1 MARFVNCVK
10 LGRRLP
16 GLDKPPFPGELGE
29 RIHENISQQAW
40 NMWKQQSVVLINHY
54 GLVLMDPDAQAFL
67 RQEMETFLFSP
78 EARMP
83 EGWSP
88 EQGAGAKGAPAPAK
102 K

>member
-29 RIHENISQQAW
+29 RIYENISQQAW